1 MSAGARHQLVH
12 VIHHNKAKYDQAWFG
27 KGQCVL
33 IVEKVHTA
41 DGKMVKRVIKQE
53 NPSIVYHVTKP
64 EHQADHKLAELA
76 YPAEKCDEYE
86 SPIDQVDRHVAELTG
101 QMAYYNETRGPGANR
116 RRRKLHDNIWLH
128 GSDANVVDSYIDRFM
143 EYYKDCLDTTSPLDL
158 AFADIEVDPVDHVGF
173 PDEFEAPVPVNLISY
188 FHAPTKKLTQFIGR
202 FSVLENPLIA
212 EFEADLEMNNL
223 RVLAEVNRAPLE
235 KERRDKEGNKLPP
248 LLPKDTPWEIILG
261 KLGLAE
267 GVEDENGIE
276 VDPDPECQAVLRCVE
291 VEFRFF
297 DDELSL
303 IRDFLHQV
311 NEVDRP
317 DIISWW
323 NMRFDAN
330 TLMNRLRKLGCDPE
344 YEFTPK
350 DFRPW
355 VLADYSQDTFNTE
368 PTDNGDVFTVTSYT
382 IWNDQML
389 LYAQLR
395 KASGKKESYGLDFT
409 LQSELKESKYEYE
422 GSIRD
427 LAYRD
432 FMSFIIYGAI
442 DVVPMAAL
450 EAKTEDI
457 ALAYQLSMTT
467 RTRFHKIM
475 KKTICLRN
483 LAAMFYRERG
493 LILSNNRNRN
503 KERTDS
509 AQFRGAFVADPKL
522 MGHNGILVGGQPS
535 DRVFDDVVDFDATSL
550 YPSIILA
557 TNIDASG
564 QIGRLVIPQDDGT
577 DADSSLLVE
586 TWASGDMVEVGRE
599 WLGLPGVA
607 ELAGLVLGSE
617 QHA

>member
-1 MSAGARHQLVH
+1 MTKPKERHQLIH
-12 VIHHNKAKYDQAWFG
+12 VIHHNKARYDSNWFG

-33 IVEKVHTA
+33 IVEKVHKE
-41 DGKMVKRVIKQE
+41 DGTTFKRVIKQE

-64 EHQADHKLAELA
+64 EHQATHRLAELA
-76 YPAEKCDEYE
+76 YPADKCDQYE
-86 SPIDQVDRHVAELTG
+86 SPLDQVDRHVAELTG
-101 QMAYYNETRGPGANR
+101 QMAFYNETRGPGANR
-116 RRRKLHDNIWLH
+116 RRRKLHDNVWLH

-143 EYYKDCLDTTSPLDL
+143 EYYKDSLDTTSPLEL

-173 PDEFEAPVPVNLISY
+173 PDEFDAPVPVNLITY
-188 FHAPTKKLTQFIGR
+188 FHAPTKKLTQF
-202 FSVLENPLIA
+202 VLRHGVLDNPLIA
-212 EFEADLEMNNL
+212 EFEENQDYEKL
-223 RVLAEVNRAPLE
+223 RILAEVNRKPLVDAE
-235 KERRDKEGNKLPP
+235 LVDAE
-248 LLPKDTPWEIILG
+248 TPWETVAGLLG
-261 KLGLAE
+261 IAEVE
-267 GVEDENGIE
+267 GVEASD
-276 VDPDPECQAVLRCVE
+276 AAASLARCVDL
-291 VEFRFF
+291 EFVFC
-297 DDELSL
+297 DDELTL
-303 IRDFLHQV
+303 IRSFLHLV

-317 DIISWW
+317 DIIAWW

-355 VLADYSQDTFNTE
+355 ALADYSQDTFNTE
-368 PTDNGDVFTVTSYT
+368 PTDNGDVFSVTAYT
-382 IWNDQML
+382 IYLDQML

-409 LQSELKESKYEYE
+409 LRSELGENKFEYE

-427 LAYRD
+427 LAYRSFSD
-432 FMSFIIYGAI
+432 FVLYGAI
-442 DVVPMAAL
+442 DVVPMATL
-450 EAKTEDI
+450 EEKTEDI

-483 LAAMFYRERG
+483 LAAIFYRERG

-503 KERTDS
+503 KERVDT

-522 MGHNGILVGGQPS
+522 MGPAGILVGGQPS

-564 QIGRLVIPQDDGT
+564 QIGRLVIPGDDGSE
-577 DADSSLLVE
+577 ADSSLLVE
-586 TWASGDMVEVGRE
+586 AWAAGDMFEVGRE
-599 WLGLPGVA
+599 WLGLPGLA
-607 ELAGLVLGSE
+607 ELAELVVE
-617 QHA
+617 QHH